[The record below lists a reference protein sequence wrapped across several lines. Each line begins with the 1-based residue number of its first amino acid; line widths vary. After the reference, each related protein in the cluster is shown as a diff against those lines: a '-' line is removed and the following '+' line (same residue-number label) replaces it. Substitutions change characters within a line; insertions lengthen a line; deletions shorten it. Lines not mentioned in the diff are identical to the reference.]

1 MKIENLF
8 IAVDQSIYDDDEVS
22 PVDYALTNA
31 YCLEHYYKRVHQEH
45 LSMFVG
51 FSFKICVLISYE
63 ITFGWIASLCS
74 GWDMSQLKCFLYYHF
89 TVHREVRIKE
99 CWEK

>member
-63 ITFGWIASLCS
+63 KLSVGLHHCVQVGICRS
-74 GWDMSQLKCFLYYHF
+74 
-89 TVHREVRIKE
+89 
-99 CWEK
+99 